1 MAKST
6 YNYIH
11 VTKHAI
17 TVGVKGEEQKRYTY
31 KSIASKIRKVEKYS
45 KKYSQKYYG
54 KNLDFPRELGIG
66 KTNVFTQHLKT
77 SLGKI
82 ERGETEMFTK
92 ADLKAMNRVFA
103 MADDIK
109 VFREEY
115 YGKVALHYGVE
126 GDRFYIKKLLEEKK
140 LNISYDGKTN
150 KVYGGENPLT
160 YTVSDPTSLINWILK
175 NIDGAKEIENILVDV
190 KNVNYLRK
198 VVQEYDLY
206 KDTSFIEELKE
217 VFESDISS
225 EDSSNL

>member
-45 KKYSQKYYG
+45 KKYSQMYYG
-54 KNLDFPRELGIG
+54 KNLDFPRELGVG

-82 ERGETEMFTK
+82 ERGETGVFTK
-92 ADLKAMNRVFA
+92 ADLNAMDKIFS

-109 VFREEY
+109 VLRDEY
-115 YGKVALHYGVE
+115 YKKVALHYGVE
-126 GDRFYIKKLLEEKK
+126 GNRFEIKKLLKEKK
-140 LNISYDGKTN
+140 LNISYDTKTN

-217 VFESDISS
+217 VFNDDIVT
-225 EDSSNL
+225 ENNTDI

>member
-54 KNLDFPRELGIG
+54 KNLDFPRELGVG
-66 KTNVFTQHLKT
+66 KTNVFTQHLKY
-77 SLGKI
+77 SLYNAEGGATKV
-82 ERGETEMFTK
+82 FTK
-92 ADLKAMNRVFA
+92 ADLNAMNRIFA
-103 MADDIK
+103 MASDIK

-115 YGKVALHYGVE
+115 YKKVALHYGVKE
-126 GDRFYIKKLLEEKK
+126 DRFEIKKLLDEGK
-140 LNISYDGKTN
+140 LNISYDAKTN
-150 KVYGGENPLT
+150 EVYGGENPLT

-175 NIDGAKEIENILVDV
+175 MVDGAKEIENILVEV
-190 KNVNYLRK
+190 KNVNYLRR
-198 VVQEYDLY
+198 VAQEWDLY
-206 KDTSFIEELKE
+206 KDKSFIEDLKE
-217 VFESDISS
+217 VFESDISA
-225 EDSSNL
+225 EDSSNI